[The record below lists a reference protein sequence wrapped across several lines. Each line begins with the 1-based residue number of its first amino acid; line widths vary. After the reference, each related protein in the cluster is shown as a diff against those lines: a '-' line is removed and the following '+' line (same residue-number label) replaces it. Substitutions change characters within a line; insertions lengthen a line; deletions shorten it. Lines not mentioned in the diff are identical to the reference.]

1 MMPWVDEAYRAFD
14 RWRAEHDPD
23 GEMDILQAAAAYSDW
38 ASTNSIEK
46 YLDAAQHTPHVLRS
60 EDGK

>member
-1 MMPWVDEAYRAFD
+1 MMPWVDEAFRAFD

-23 GEMDILQAAAAYSDW
+23 CEMDILEAAAAYSDW

-46 YLDAAQHTPHVLRS
+46 YLDAAQHPPQVRAP
-60 EDGK
+60 E